1 MKLGVMAALFAGR
14 PLEDVCSHIAD
25 IGLRAI
31 ELPVG
36 AWPGR
41 PYFDPRK
48 VLASRKEQDRITGLL
63 KSHDLALSALAVH
76 GNPVHPE
83 KGFAR
88 RHHDEFA
95 TAVELAPKLGT
106 DVVITFSGCP
116 GGSKRDTTPNW
127 VTCPWPGDFSEIL
140 KYQWDTVLV
149 PYWAKQA
156 KFAARH
162 GVRVAWEPH
171 PGFCV
176 YNGETVIRLSEL
188 AQRKAGLRG
197 KPVLGANLDPSHLFW
212 QGMDPVLVARQ
223 LGEAGLL
230 FHVHAKDTELDRHE
244 GPLNGYLDTKPYGD
258 LKRRAW
264 NFRTCGWGHGTE
276 FWRPFVSM
284 LRRHGYDHVLSIE
297 HEDAMMSVDEGFE
310 RAVAF
315 LQECIVEE
323 RPAQAWWF

>member
-1 MKLGVMAALFAGR
+1 
-14 PLEDVCSHIAD
+14 
-25 IGLRAI
+25 
-31 ELPVG
+31 
-36 AWPGR
+36 
-41 PYFDPRK
+41 
-48 VLASRKEQDRITGLL
+48 
-63 KSHDLALSALAVH
+63 
-76 GNPVHPE
+76 
-83 KGFAR
+83 
-88 RHHDEFA
+88 
-95 TAVELAPKLGT
+95 
-106 DVVITFSGCP
+106 
-116 GGSKRDTTPNW
+116 
-127 VTCPWPGDFSEIL
+127 VTCPWPGDFSDIL
-140 KYQWDTVLV
+140 KYQWDEVLV
-149 PYWAKQA
+149 PYWAQQA
-156 KFAARH
+156 KFAAKH
-162 GVRVAWEPH
+162 GVRVAWEAH

-176 YNGETVIRLSEL
+176 YNGETIIRLSEL
-188 AQRKAGLRG
+188 AQRKAGMRG

-212 QGMDPVLVARQ
+212 QGIDPVLAARQ

-244 GPLNGYLDTKPYGD
+244 GPVNGYLDTKSYGD

-297 HEDAMMSVDEGFE
+297 HEDAMMSVEEGFE

>member
-1 MKLGVMAALFAGR
+1 M
-14 PLEDVCSHIAD
+14 
-25 IGLRAI
+25 
-31 ELPVG
+31 
-36 AWPGR
+36 
-41 PYFDPRK
+41 
-48 VLASRKEQDRITGLL
+48 
-63 KSHDLALSALAVH
+63 
-76 GNPVHPE
+76 
-83 KGFAR
+83 
-88 RHHDEFA
+88 
-95 TAVELAPKLGT
+95 
-106 DVVITFSGCP
+106 
-116 GGSKRDTTPNW
+116 
-127 VTCPWPGDFSEIL
+127 
-140 KYQWDTVLV
+140 
-149 PYWAKQA
+149 
-156 KFAARH
+156 
-162 GVRVAWEPH
+162 
-171 PGFCV
+171 
-176 YNGETVIRLSEL
+176 
-188 AQRKAGLRG
+188 
-197 KPVLGANLDPSHLFW
+197 LGANLDPSHLFW